1 MSRRRF
7 IVLLVAALL
16 VITGG
21 LYLSARRNVSPD
33 AQGALLLPTFTA
45 QMNTVTA
52 LSVRKGGTAP
62 SVTVHQS
69 AGKWTVLERGD
80 YPADVAKLRK
90 LLLALGEARIVEQK
104 TSNPGNF
111 PVIGVED
118 PAQPGAAGA
127 EITVTAQDGKHAV
140 IVGKPIGEGNFAR
153 RSGENTSYVVEP
165 AITFETEPRYWIE
178 TRLIDVPAA
187 SIQSIEVKPASG
199 AGYVIRR
206 LKPNEDGFGL
216 EGTPAGRKALDAH
229 ALAPSSTLLSGLSA
243 EDVAAAKD
251 IDFGQ
256 ATQAILTLSDGNVIS
271 LSGTPAGEK
280 RWIEVKASKDAT
292 LMAKSQ
298 DRAFEVAS
306 YRYDALFRPLEQLLV
321 PKESPPGKNTAAG
334 KPAPGHKPAAGGP
347 APGPSS
353 PAPSPAP

>member
-1 MSRRRF
+1 MNRGRF
-7 IVLLVAALL
+7 IALLAAALL

-33 AQGALLLPTFTA
+33 AHGALLLPTLAA

-62 SVTVHQS
+62 TVTVHQS
-69 AGKWTVLERGD
+69 AGKWTVLERAD

-90 LLLALGEARIVEQK
+90 LLLALGEAKIVEQK
-104 TSNPGNF
+104 TSNPANF

-118 PAQPGAAGA
+118 PAQSGATGA
-127 EITVTAQDGKHAV
+127 EITVTALDGKHAV
-140 IVGKPIGEGNFAR
+140 IIGKPIGEGNFAR
-153 RSGENTSYVVEP
+153 RSGENTSYAVEP

-199 AGYVIRR
+199 AGYLIRR

-229 ALAPSSTLLSGLSA
+229 ALAPSSTLLSGLTA

-251 IDFGQ
+251 IDFSQ
-256 ATQAILTLSDGNVIS
+256 ATQAILTLSDGSVIT
-271 LSGTPAGEK
+271 LSGTPAGDK
-280 RWIEVKASKDAT
+280 RWIQVKASKDAALT
-292 LMAKSQ
+292 AKSQ

-306 YRYDALFRPLEQLLV
+306 YRFDALFRPLEQLLV
-321 PKESPPGKNTAAG
+321 PKEPPPGKNTAAG
-334 KPAPGHKPAAGGP
+334 HKPAAGQPPPGKP
-347 APGPSS
+347 ARGLSS

>member
-1 MSRRRF
+1 MNRRRF

-21 LYLSARRNVSPD
+21 LYLSARRNMSPD

-45 QMNTVTA
+45 QMNTVSA

-69 AGKWTVLERGD
+69 TGKWTVLERGD

-104 TSNPGNF
+104 TSNPANF

-118 PAQPGAAGA
+118 PAQPGATGA

-216 EGTPAGRKALDAH
+216 EGTPAGILLVMHPGRSNVVVCRLTAQITQVPVRPLRGQFLLPAPCLAGSRPGDGAGLDRTDR
-229 ALAPSSTLLSGLSA
+229 L
-243 EDVAAAKD
+243 VAAAQSVFEGWHR
-251 IDFGQ
+251 ISNLF
-256 ATQAILTLSDGNVIS
+256 ATEALRRAGICIADGAGRDCTDRPVVA
-271 LSGTPAGEK
+271 PARTVFE
-280 RWIEVKASKDAT
+280 RWHRI
-292 LMAKSQ
+292 
-298 DRAFEVAS
+298 
-306 YRYDALFRPLEQLLV
+306 
-321 PKESPPGKNTAAG
+321 
-334 KPAPGHKPAAGGP
+334 
-347 APGPSS
+347 
-353 PAPSPAP
+353 